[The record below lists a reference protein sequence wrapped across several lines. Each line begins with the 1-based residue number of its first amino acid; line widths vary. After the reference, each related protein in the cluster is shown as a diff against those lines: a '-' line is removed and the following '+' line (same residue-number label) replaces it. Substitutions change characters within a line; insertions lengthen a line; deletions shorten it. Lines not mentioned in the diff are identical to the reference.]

1 MAVTAPKIQAVLQI
15 PNPSPFTLQ
24 DPNTPILSLSFYIL
38 CLVKCKDKAF
48 GFAFFLKN
56 GEEYVK
62 TVEKKKENSMAN
74 LRFSD
79 ENQLAASSFGG
90 SIFDMAAGAYEGS
103 GGDKLGPL
111 GFMDVLSMHQDFV
124 APSLFDSF
132 QPPVLS
138 PPPPLPSIS
147 SELHQE
153 ILHEQQLALYAK
165 QLQGL
170 PSPAST
176 IPESSE
182 VLNNPA
188 TPNSSSISSSS
199 NGAENDEQTKAGD
212 DEEQDQD
219 QDQYKTKKQLKP
231 KKKNQKRQREPRFA
245 FMTKSEIDHLDDGYR
260 WRKYG
265 QKAVKNSP
273 YPRSYYRCTSA
284 GCGVKKRVERSSD
297 DPMIV
302 VTTYEG
308 QHMHPCPITPRGSI
322 GIASVSSSFGAAS
335 APSFVVPQPHLHHQ
349 QQVQPYIY
357 NSSPSLHINTTT
369 SSRFNSTFPAFLE
382 KRCFSP
388 NSSPRD
394 HGLLQDIVPTQMRKE
409 AKEE

>member
-219 QDQYKTKKQLKP
+219 QDQYKTKKQ
-231 KKKNQKRQREPRFA
+231 
-245 FMTKSEIDHLDDGYR
+245 
-260 WRKYG
+260 
-265 QKAVKNSP
+265 
-273 YPRSYYRCTSA
+273 SYYRCTSA